1 MHAASRTASTR
12 STKPRR
18 SYPRPGRS
26 SCSSS
31 SDQGSALGQSAFD
44 DAVRAKAS
52 ARGWQSAEDT
62 MTETTSR
69 RAVLLAAAGLGAVGL
84 AAACSEEK
92 RAASKATEIALPPAA
107 DAVSEFKLSIPAGG
121 LDGLQTPLAMTRGP
135 EQQTVADW
143 WQGVAR
149 EKRNALDHH
158 SRTASDIG
166 RLDES

>member
-18 SYPRPGRS
+18 SYPRLGPF

-31 SDQGSALGQSAFD
+31 SDQGSVLGQSALD
-44 DAVRAKAS
+44 DAARAKAS

-92 RAASKATEIALPPAA
+92 RATSKTTEIALPPGAE
-107 DAVSEFKLSIPAGG
+107 AVSEFKLSIPAAP
-121 LDGLQTPLAMTRGP
+121 LRGLQTRLAMTRWP
-135 EQQTVADW
+135 NKETVGDW
-143 WQGVAR
+143 SQGVPLA
-149 EKRNALDHH
+149 KMKALAGYW
-158 SRTASDIG
+158 RTTY
-166 RLDES
+166 